1 MPVRPLRAGPAP
13 VNLTTLNP
21 KEKVLADVKTD
32 GSAPESARLARLEER
47 VDALERALMHLMQT
61 ATPDADRT
69 QPLQVITGAAAQP
82 TGNDALIKRLEI
94 TNSFASLD
102 AALAEAQAAEARL
115 AQPFVLNDAVEIDA
129 TLIDK
134 AFARPPPELL
144 DVISWLEET
153 HPKITERIVL
163 SWRTPELLVY
173 LKRLIVDDRGDRAGF
188 IPGVMSELLLLSAV
202 LESPPEARNWNA
214 VDTHKD

>member
-1 MPVRPLRAGPAP
+1 M
-13 VNLTTLNP
+13 
-21 KEKVLADVKTD
+21 ADVKTD

-102 AALAEAQAAEARL
+102 AALAEAQAAESRL

>member
-1 MPVRPLRAGPAP
+1 M
-13 VNLTTLNP
+13 
-21 KEKVLADVKTD
+21 ADVTTD
-32 GSAPESARLARLEER
+32 GSAPEIARLARLEER

-61 ATPDADRT
+61 ATPGAEKT

-163 SWRTPELLVY
+163 SWRTPELLVC

>member
-1 MPVRPLRAGPAP
+1 M
-13 VNLTTLNP
+13 
-21 KEKVLADVKTD
+21 ADVKTD
-32 GSAPESARLARLEER
+32 GPAPDGERLARLESR
-47 VDALERALMHLMQT
+47 VDALERALMQLMAP
-61 ATPDADRT
+61 ATPDVDKT
-69 QPLQVITGAAAQP
+69 QPLHVLEGAAP
-82 TGNDALIKRLEI
+82 PIKGKDGLLERLAI
-94 TNSFASLD
+94 TNSFAALD

>member
-1 MPVRPLRAGPAP
+1 M
-13 VNLTTLNP
+13 
-21 KEKVLADVKTD
+21 ADVKTD
-32 GSAPESARLARLEER
+32 GSAPESGRFARLEER

-61 ATPDADRT
+61 ATPGADRT

>member
-1 MPVRPLRAGPAP
+1 M
-13 VNLTTLNP
+13 
-21 KEKVLADVKTD
+21 ADVKTD

-102 AALAEAQAAEARL
+102 AALAEAQAAESRL

-163 SWRTPELLVY
+163 SWRTPDLLVY

>member
-1 MPVRPLRAGPAP
+1 M
-13 VNLTTLNP
+13 
-21 KEKVLADVKTD
+21 ADVKTD

-115 AQPFVLNDAVEIDA
+115 SQPFVLNDAVEIDA

-202 LESPPEARNWNA
+202 LESPPEERNWNA

>member
-1 MPVRPLRAGPAP
+1 M
-13 VNLTTLNP
+13 
-21 KEKVLADVKTD
+21 ADVKTD
-32 GSAPESARLARLEER
+32 GSAPESGRLARLEER

-61 ATPDADRT
+61 ATPGAEKT

-82 TGNDALIKRLEI
+82 TGSDALIKRLEI

>member
-1 MPVRPLRAGPAP
+1 MAEFSLDDPAP
-13 VNLTTLNP
+13 DSERLT
-21 KEKVLADVKTD
+21 
-32 GSAPESARLARLEER
+32 RLETR
-47 VDALERALMHLMQT
+47 VDALERALMRLM
-61 ATPDADRT
+61 DASSSGVDKT
-69 QPLQVITGAAAQP
+69 QPLHVLDGAAAP
-82 TGNDALIKRLEI
+82 PGGRDALANRLEI
-94 TNSFASLD
+94 TNSFAALD
-102 AALAEAQAAEARL
+102 SVLAEAQAAEALL

>member
-1 MPVRPLRAGPAP
+1 M
-13 VNLTTLNP
+13 
-21 KEKVLADVKTD
+21 ADVKTD
-32 GSAPESARLARLEER
+32 GSAPESGRLARLEER

-61 ATPDADRT
+61 ATPGAEKT

-82 TGNDALIKRLEI
+82 TGSDALIKRLEI

-102 AALAEAQAAEARL
+102 AVLAEAQAAEARL

>member
-1 MPVRPLRAGPAP
+1 M
-13 VNLTTLNP
+13 
-21 KEKVLADVKTD
+21 ADVTTD

-61 ATPDADRT
+61 ATPGADKT

-82 TGNDALIKRLEI
+82 TGSDALIKRLEI

-115 AQPFVLNDAVEIDA
+115 SQPFVLNDAVEIDA

-163 SWRTPELLVY
+163 SWRTPDLLVY

>member
-1 MPVRPLRAGPAP
+1 M
-13 VNLTTLNP
+13 
-21 KEKVLADVKTD
+21 ADVKTD

>member
-1 MPVRPLRAGPAP
+1 M
-13 VNLTTLNP
+13 
-21 KEKVLADVKTD
+21 ADVKTD
-32 GSAPESARLARLEER
+32 GPAPDGERLARLESR

-61 ATPDADRT
+61 ATPGAEKT

>member
-1 MPVRPLRAGPAP
+1 M
-13 VNLTTLNP
+13 
-21 KEKVLADVKTD
+21 ADVKTD
-32 GSAPESARLARLEER
+32 GSAPESGRLARLEER

-61 ATPDADRT
+61 ATPGADKT

-102 AALAEAQAAEARL
+102 AALAEAQAAESRL